1 MTLGKCIN
9 SYRIK
14 NDMTMDAF
22 AQKAHLTKAYISMLE
37 NGNKNRGGKRPAPSI
52 ETYKK
57 CAFAMDISFDDLLK
71 MVDDRISINPTE
83 SKFYSQ
89 LNDMSADLWV
99 KQQVA
104 ITDEFM
110 QADTSG
116 MTPEEQSVFLQ
127 QLIDKYAPYRI
138 APTDSSSESIASA
151 LDQLSDNQLDDLFM
165 QLISGKDKDYLLR
178 LASKILEIASH
189 K

>member
-1 MTLGKCIN
+1 MDDFT
-9 SYRIK
+9 IK
-14 NDMTMDAF
+14 
-22 AQKAHLTKAYISMLE
+22 
-37 NGNKNRGGKRPAPSI
+37 
-52 ETYKK
+52 
-57 CAFAMDISFDDLLK
+57 
-71 MVDDRISINPTE
+71 DRIYAEAKKQKISIPDLEHKCGFGNGTIGKWNKSKPSHEKLALVANVLNVPVFVLSGEIRATE
-83 SKFYSQ
+83 IESNFRTHLQQ
-89 LNDMSADLWV
+89 LSADLWV

-116 MTPEEQSVFLQ
+116 MTKEEQSVFLQ

-138 APTDSSSESIASA
+138 APTDSSSESIASS

-165 QLISGKDKDYLLR
+165 KLISGKDKDYLLR
-178 LASKILEIASH
+178 LASKILEMASQ